1 MRFRRS
7 RLGPAASL
15 FALAAAVPAGFLA
28 GADAA
33 APREINSI
41 ATEMSPR
48 ISKCLI
54 QRDPALIGRWLRTLP
69 GSAEENR
76 LVAAAEP
83 GFSACFPMNYG
94 VLGSAWL
101 PRYDIA
107 GIRSALVRALLQA
120 RRGALP
126 AFPAPGAGA
135 PWYSGSSHSGMPGS
149 PALRE
154 DVAAV
159 VAAELGACLAR
170 KHWREVLAILTAVDP
185 AAETL
190 YYPTSRKSI
199 AARRRESTLVDAELS
214 KVIPS
219 IQGCVPAGATLR
231 INRLALRRLLEEA
244 AWHMIEGDGPAEAL

>member
-15 FALAAAVPAGFLA
+15 FALAAALPAGFLA

-69 GSAEENR
+69 GSVEENR

-101 PRYDIA
+101 PRYDNA

-126 AFPAPGAGA
+126 ALPAPGTGA
-135 PWYSGSSHSGMPGS
+135 PWYSAMSGEGS
-149 PALRE
+149 AT
-154 DVAAV
+154 V
-159 VAAELGACLAR
+159 VAAQLGACLAR
-170 KHWREVLAILTAVDP
+170 KHWREVLAIVRAVDP
-185 AAETL
+185 AAEAL

-199 AARRRESTLVDAELS
+199 AARRRESALVDAELS

-244 AWHMIEGDGPAEAL
+244 AWHMIEGGSPG